1 MRVSDLPKTT
11 PEIKPDEKCW
21 GLMEV
26 DMLTDDYK
34 TVHRHRLIYVIRDDE
49 PTPYVEDLHD
59 TGRYSSLDNQPP
71 LRIYTLLEHTV
82 AETVEMAED
91 ARERGS
97 AKRFLQDQQTM
108 AKTERT
114 IIKEFLE
121 RESMKTEFNRRNP
134 RTVASIEG
142 NK

>member
-1 MRVSDLPKTT
+1 MRVKDLPETT
-11 PEIKPDEKCW
+11 EEVKPDEKCW
-21 GLMEV
+21 GVMEV
-26 DMLTDDYK
+26 DMLTEDYK
-34 TVHRHRLIYVIRDDE
+34 HVHRYRMTYVIRNDK
-49 PTPYVEDLHD
+49 PTPYVEDLSL
-59 TGRYSSLDNQPP
+59 TGRYSQLDNQPP

-82 AETVEMAED
+82 GETWDMAED

-97 AKRFLQDQQTM
+97 ARRFLKDQQMM
-108 AKTERT
+108 AKTDRT

-121 RESMKTEFNRRNP
+121 RESMKQEFNKRNP